1 MFSVRRIA
9 FLALGCAWLL
19 SGCGG
24 GGEKANDAG
33 DGSKAGGKVLNLYIW
48 SDYLA
53 ENTLSD
59 FEKQTGI
66 KVHVAYYDTNETLET
81 KLLAGNS
88 GFDVTVPSSSY
99 FQRLI
104 KAGAYAQFSEGFE
117 TPDLRA
123 ARNLLAEADPA
134 ELHEI
139 SRD

>member
-1 MFSVRRIA
+1 MLSVRRMA
-9 FLALGCAWLL
+9 LLALGCAWL

-24 GGEKANDAG
+24 GGDKAKQAG
-33 DGSKAGGKVLNLYIW
+33 DAPAGGDKVLNLYIW

-53 ENTLSD
+53 EDTLSG

-104 KAGAYAQFSEGFE
+104 KAGAFA
-117 TPDLRA
+117 
-123 ARNLLAEADPA
+123 
-134 ELHEI
+134 
-139 SRD
+139 